1 MAKRLVAGDELFTDS
16 THLKANANKNKY
28 RNEHRAP
35 RVSANIAM
43 LDADIAQEREE
54 EGLKPLKPAAPS
66 SKLNNTK
73 VSTTDPES
81 GFMTRDNKPQGFF
94 YLDHRTVDGRHGI
107 ILDTYVTPGNVH
119 DAQPYIQRLTHTVKQ
134 FNLTPIAAGLDAG
147 YFTATVVQ
155 SLQTLGILGVFSVS
169 VRRRHLD

>member
-28 RNEHRAP
+28 RNEQRAP
-35 RVSANIAM
+35 RVSAYIAM

-107 ILDTYVTPGNVH
+107 ILDTYVTPGNV
-119 DAQPYIQRLTHTVKQ
+119 QKKKKNIQILSISLQ
-134 FNLTPIAAGLDAG
+134 NLCPHFG
-147 YFTATVVQ
+147 YF
-155 SLQTLGILGVFSVS
+155 L
-169 VRRRHLD
+169 